1 MKRKWALLPMVGIA
15 VAALIFFAG
24 CGKKAEKTTPK
35 TKENAVK
42 IANFAFSPDT
52 ITVTAGT
59 EITWINEDS
68 TVHTVTGAGFES
80 GEIKPGQSYN
90 HAFSSPGTYDY
101 HCSIHS
107 SMTGQVVVT
116 GGGASTETVPPPP
129 KPPATPGY

>member
-1 MKRKWALLPMVGIA
+1 MKKLLLGTVLCVL
-15 VAALIFFAG
+15 VAALLISAG
-24 CGKKAEKTTPK
+24 CGKKTKKISPTT
-35 TKENAVK
+35 TGSEVR

-52 ITVTAGT
+52 ITVTAGM

-68 TVHTVTGAGFES
+68 TVHTVTGADFES

-90 HAFSSPGTYDY
+90 HAFSNPGTYDY

-116 GGGASTETVPPPP
+116 GSGASTGTVPPPP

>member
-1 MKRKWALLPMVGIA
+1 MKRLLLVTVLCVL
-15 VAALIFFAG
+15 VAALLVSAG
-24 CGKKAEKTTPK
+24 CGKKARTTTPK
-35 TKENAVK
+35 TTENAVK

-52 ITVTAGT
+52 ITVTTGT
-59 EITWINEDS
+59 KITWINEDS

-107 SMTGQVVVT
+107 SMTGQVIVT

>member
-1 MKRKWALLPMVGIA
+1 MKRLLLVTVLCVL
-15 VAALIFFAG
+15 VAALAVFAG

-35 TKENAVK
+35 TTENEVK
-42 IANFAFSPDT
+42 IANFAFSPGT

-116 GGGASTETVPPPP
+116 GDGASTGTVPPPP

>member
-1 MKRKWALLPMVGIA
+1 MKRLLLVTVLCVL
-15 VAALIFFAG
+15 VAALAVFGG

-35 TKENAVK
+35 TTENEVK

-52 ITVTAGT
+52 ITVTTGT

-68 TVHTVTGAGFES
+68 TVHTVTGADFES
-80 GEIKPGQSYN
+80 GEIKPGQSFN
-90 HAFSSPGTYDY
+90 HTFSSPGTYDY

-116 GGGASTETVPPPP
+116 GGGASTGTAPPPP

>member
-1 MKRKWALLPMVGIA
+1 MKRLLLVTVLCVL
-15 VAALIFFAG
+15 VAALAVFAG

-35 TKENAVK
+35 TTENEIK

-52 ITVTAGT
+52 ITVTTGT

-68 TVHTVTGAGFES
+68 TVHTVTGADFES
-80 GEIKPGQSYN
+80 GEIKPGQSFN
-90 HAFSSPGTYDY
+90 HTFSSPGTYDY

-116 GGGASTETVPPPP
+116 GGGASTGTAPPPP